1 MFKLIISIITKIH
14 HKIITEGKYLCKLIK
29 VLSKEVDI
37 LIVED
42 EIILAMA
49 IELSLQEMDY
59 NVSGIETTGQD
70 AIEHAK
76 IHHPDIVLMDINL
89 KNSISGIEAATQ
101 IWKRFNIPIIFL
113 TSYHDD
119 KTMKETLECEPYG
132 YLIKPCQD
140 ADLKVAITT
149 ALHKH
154 KYFFENKS
162 SLIDEENQF
171 VQVSKTLIFNRTTGI
186 LYQDNKQIQLTKN
199 EKKLFE
205 IMTEKPGQIVPFH
218 RISTFIWRE
227 PIYDMGKMRTLF
239 YRLRLK
245 IGTNP
250 FENIYEEGYKLT
262 TVESDV

>member
-1 MFKLIISIITKIH
+1 
-14 HKIITEGKYLCKLIK
+14 LCKLIK
-29 VLSKEVDI
+29 LLSKEVDI

-59 NVSGIETTGQD
+59 NVSGIETTGYD

-76 IHHPDIVLMDINL
+76 QKRPDIVLMDINL
-89 KNSISGIEAATQ
+89 KNSMSGIEAATK
-101 IWKRFNIPIIFL
+101 IWKSFKIPIIFL

-132 YLIKPCQD
+132 YLIKPCKD

-154 KYFFENKS
+154 KYFFENESNYREPENDFVKLSS
-162 SLIDEENQF
+162 SLKFDR
-171 VQVSKTLIFNRTTGI
+171 STGTLHNT
-186 LYQDNKQIQLTKN
+186 KEQIILTKN
-199 EKKLFE
+199 ERKLFE
-205 IMTEKPGQIVPFH
+205 IMTEKPNQVVPFN
-218 RISTFIWRE
+218 RISTYIWRE
-227 PIYDMGKMRTLF
+227 PIHDMGKIRTLF

-245 IGTNP
+245 LGIDP
-250 FENIYEEGYKLT
+250 FENIYEEGYRIKT
-262 TVESDV
+262 ISSND

>member
-1 MFKLIISIITKIH
+1 
-14 HKIITEGKYLCKLIK
+14 LCKLIK
-29 VLSKEVDI
+29 FLSKEVDI

-59 NVSGIETTGQD
+59 TVSGIETTGLD

-76 IHHPDIVLMDINL
+76 LKRPDIVLMDINL
-89 KNSISGIEAATQ
+89 KNSMSGIEAATQ
-101 IWKRFNIPIIFL
+101 IWKSFKIPIIFL

-132 YLIKPCQD
+132 YLIKPCKD
-140 ADLKVAITT
+140 VDLKVAITT

-154 KYFFENKS
+154 KYFFENKES
-162 SLIDEENQF
+162 FMAQENDFVKLSISLKFDRS
-171 VQVSKTLIFNRTTGI
+171 VGTLYN
-186 LYQDNKQIQLTKN
+186 NEKQIILTKN

-205 IMTEKPGQIVPFH
+205 IMTEKPQEIIPFS
-218 RISTFIWRE
+218 RIASYIWRE
-227 PIYDMGKMRTLF
+227 SVYDIGKIRTLF

-245 IGTNP
+245 LGMDP
-250 FENIYEEGYKLT
+250 FESIYEEGYRIKT
-262 TVESDV
+262 ISIND

>member
-1 MFKLIISIITKIH
+1 
-14 HKIITEGKYLCKLIK
+14 LCKLIK
-29 VLSKEVDI
+29 FLSKEVDI

-49 IELSLQEMDY
+49 IELSLQEMEY
-59 NVSGIETTGQD
+59 NVSGIETTGHD
-70 AIEHAK
+70 AIEHVK
-76 IHHPDIVLMDINL
+76 INRPDIVLMDINL

-101 IWKRFNIPIIFL
+101 IWKNFKIPIIFL

-132 YLIKPCQD
+132 YLIKPCKD

-162 SLIDEENQF
+162 SLIDKENKF
-171 VQVSKTLIFNRTTGI
+171 IVLSKILKFDRSTGSLYKNDKQVL
-186 LYQDNKQIQLTKN
+186 LTKN
-199 EKKLFE
+199 ERKLFE
-205 IMTEKPGQIVPFH
+205 IMTEKPDQIIPFN
-218 RISTFIWRE
+218 RISTYIWRE
-227 PIYDMGKMRTLF
+227 TVYDMGKIRTLF

-245 IGTNP
+245 IGSDP
-250 FENIYEEGYKLT
+250 FENIYEEGYKIKT
-262 TVESDV
+262 MDFDV

>member
-1 MFKLIISIITKIH
+1 
-14 HKIITEGKYLCKLIK
+14 LCKLIK
-29 VLSKEVDI
+29 FLSKEVDI

-59 NVSGIETTGQD
+59 NVSGIETTGHD

-76 IHHPDIVLMDINL
+76 LKRPDIVLMDINL
-89 KNSISGIEAATQ
+89 KNSISGIEAATK
-101 IWKRFNIPIIFL
+101 IWKSFQIPIIFL

-132 YLIKPCQD
+132 YLIKPCKD

-162 SLIDEENQF
+162 NYREEENDFVKLSLSLQF
-171 VQVSKTLIFNRTTGI
+171 DRNTGTLYN
-186 LYQDNKQIQLTKN
+186 NNEQIILTKN
-199 EKKLFE
+199 ERKLFE
-205 IMTEKPGQIVPFH
+205 IMTEKPDQVIPFN
-218 RISTFIWRE
+218 RISTYIWRE
-227 PIYDMGKMRTLF
+227 SIHDMGKIRTLF

-245 IGTNP
+245 LGMDP
-250 FENIYEEGYKLT
+250 FENIYEEGYRIKT
-262 TVESDV
+262 ISIND